1 MTRPRAS
8 SKSSIGLHHP
18 TRDAR
23 RSCADRA
30 SLQVVLPLL
39 SQLEDTRD
47 CLEERGHVATIVL
60 ASAAVADLE
69 DLIAASSLP
78 VSTRQRVRSVAE
90 LLSSFPLLG
99 PAPMGRCMASSSS
112 WAHGPGCCS
121 STGTTT
127 CWIGR
132 DRDDP
137 GRQVGPRAHRRAVR
151 FNPQTPNPDYVRSE
165 NTRHHH
171 ANGVLGPG
179 CARHSQPTRTRE
191 NRNDQRV
198 RANDF
203 STVGR
208 VARAAS
214 RMPYGSCPTLLRG
227 QENPA

>member
-1 MTRPRAS
+1 MA
-8 SKSSIGLHHP
+8 L
-18 TRDAR
+18 DA
-23 RSCADRA
+23 
-30 SLQVVLPLL
+30 
-39 SQLEDTRD
+39 
-47 CLEERGHVATIVL
+47 
-60 ASAAVADLE
+60 
-69 DLIAASSLP
+69 
-78 VSTRQRVRSVAE
+78 
-90 LLSSFPLLG
+90 
-99 PAPMGRCMASSSS
+99 
-112 WAHGPGCCS
+112 
-121 STGTTT
+121 
-127 CWIGR
+127 
-132 DRDDP
+132 
-137 GRQVGPRAHRRAVR
+137 AHRRAVR